1 MFGLGLDIYQE
12 LKQAPDVSDLL
23 IAMFASGAMN
33 TSRIS
38 LCFPNEVVSMDG
50 SMGLRLPDGS
60 NDTGLLLE
68 VLSKLPSIEDMVTAA
83 NGSEAGLIAYLNSLH
98 PLLFPL
104 LRWLFATSRGYLR
117 KLEKEEVRTSVCT
130 YVLLLFFWDM
140 YETNLKP
147 FFLVNIA
154 VCQGSSRHAAICAAL
169 WTNRKH
175 GQFPELEIKSQRK
188 VVVGMA
194 WQQMGKLSQHSTDWY
209 VRVVP
214 CCLSLSSCIVLMT

>member
-68 VLSKLPSIEDMVTAA
+68 VLGKLPSIEDMITAA
-83 NGSEAGLIAYLNSLH
+83 SGSEAGLIAYLNTLH

-117 KLEKEEVRTSVCT
+117 RLEKEEVRACLCFFLRCCFFFGTCT
-130 YVLLLFFWDM
+130 KRTQNLCEQLQCVKGHPDMQQFVLHCGPTESMANFQSLKSKAEGKSWWAWHGSKWENFHSILRTGTCGCLLPMYPCCLLLF
-140 YETNLKP
+140 
-147 FFLVNIA
+147 
-154 VCQGSSRHAAICAAL
+154 
-169 WTNRKH
+169 
-175 GQFPELEIKSQRK
+175 
-188 VVVGMA
+188 
-194 WQQMGKLSQHSTDWY
+194 
-209 VRVVP
+209 
-214 CCLSLSSCIVLMT
+214 